1 MSLCLVSALLKVITD
16 AFVYW
21 VALRGINYLIIEY
34 KRNAELAL
42 QDQGSCEPIEKKSV
56 TKWKVLVALIFLVS
70 FIESI
75 FITVVRLSFYFSSQ
89 ETHLLLMILGALIY
103 GPLTK
108 LTQFAG
114 FIVLVI
120 QQFKR

>member
-1 MSLCLVSALLKVITD
+1 MCLCLVSALLKVITD
-16 AFVYW
+16 AFVYF
-21 VALRGINYLIIEY
+21 VALRGINYLMIEY

-42 QDQGSCEPIEKKSV
+42 QYQGGCQPVEKKSV
-56 TKWKVLVALIFLVS
+56 TKWKVLVSLIFLVTV
-70 FIESI
+70 IESI

-114 FIVLVI
+114 FIVLVV